1 MRWWHIALVGI
12 AHGAMAGT
20 IRVCDTCRFQSIAG
34 AIAQANKGDTVLV
47 YPGVYRESNIQVD
60 KSLYVV
66 GINYPRV
73 DVQQQGYGF
82 VLKGDSITLKGFE
95 IYDVEQSYVK
105 EYAAV
110 LVRRCT
116 TFVVEDLRIRRA
128 FFGILAEKSSSGV
141 IRDNRISGVYRTEA
155 DAGNGIHLWH
165 CKHMRIEGNV
175 VHHMR
180 DGIYFEFVSRSV
192 IEHNHSHDNVRYGL
206 HFMFS
211 NNDEYHDNIF
221 ERNGAGVAVMFSKYI
236 HMRRNVFRDNW
247 GVASYG
253 LLLKEIYD
261 ATITDNHFIRNTIG
275 INIDGS
281 TRIRY
286 ERNLFQANGW
296 AVRILGASYQND
308 FSENNFLHNTFDV
321 AFSGRE
327 TTVRFVRNYW
337 SDYTGYDL
345 DRDGYG
351 DVPYRPVKLFS
362 YIVNQVPEAM
372 VLLRSLFV
380 GLINFSEKVSPV
392 FTPDNLVDSKPAMR
406 AYDIEVR

>member
-1 MRWWHIALVGI
+1 
-12 AHGAMAGT
+12 
-20 IRVCDTCRFQSIAG
+20 
-34 AIAQANKGDTVLV
+34 VL
-47 YPGVYRESNIQVD
+47 RH
-60 KSLYVV
+60 
-66 GINYPRV
+66 
-73 DVQQQGYGF
+73 
-82 VLKGDSITLKGFE
+82 
-95 IYDVEQSYVK
+95 
-105 EYAAV
+105 
-110 LVRRCT
+110 
-116 TFVVEDLRIRRA
+116 
-128 FFGILAEKSSSGV
+128 
-141 IRDNRISGVYRTEA
+141 NRISGVYRTEA
-155 DAGNGIHLWH
+155 ESGNGIHLWH
-165 CKHMRIEGNV
+165 CKRMRVEDNV
-175 VHHMR
+175 IRGMR

-192 IEHNHSHDNVRYGL
+192 IERNHSHDNLRYGL

-211 NNDEYHDNIF
+211 NNDEYHDNVF

-247 GVASYG
+247 GVSSYG

-261 ATITDNHFIRNTIG
+261 ATITDNYFLRNTIG

-286 ERNLFQANGW
+286 ERNVFRANGW

-308 FSENNFLHNTFDV
+308 FSENNFFHNTFDV

-345 DRDGYG
+345 DKDGYG